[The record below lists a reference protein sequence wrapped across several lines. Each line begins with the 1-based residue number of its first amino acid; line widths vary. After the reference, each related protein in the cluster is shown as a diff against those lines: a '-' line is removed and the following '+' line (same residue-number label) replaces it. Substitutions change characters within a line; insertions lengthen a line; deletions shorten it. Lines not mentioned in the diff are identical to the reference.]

1 MPSICPKL
9 AMISLPTV
17 LQSIF
22 AFEVA
27 PQIRNSSVRS
37 LNRSSLLRHRLRS
50 TRTITTVSI
59 DSIPVPSAQKPD
71 DSVTTPSEPSLTADK
86 STASDTSSSNPVS
99 KATSA
104 DNSSPARRTKT
115 NTKTSNEKQA
125 GERDNKKN
133 IKKSAKETSA
143 SNAPKPPKQK
153 EPWQI
158 QKEALKRKFP
168 TGWAPP
174 KKLSPDAMEG
184 IRHLHHIAPDQF
196 TTPVLAEEFKVSPEA
211 IRRILKSKWRP
222 SGEELEERR
231 KRWEKRH
238 DRIWSHLSELGLRP
252 KVPDYGSDADAILY
266 KRKSKGV

>member
-1 MPSICPKL
+1 MPSICPKS

-22 AFEVA
+22 SVELA
-27 PQIRNSSVRS
+27 PQIRNPLVRP

-50 TRTITTVSI
+50 RRTITTISI

-71 DSVTTPSEPSLTADK
+71 ASVTTKSEPSLTSDS
-86 STASDTSSSNPVS
+86 STASDTSSGNLASRG
-99 KATSA
+99 TSA
-104 DNSSPARRTKT
+104 EKPSLARRTKA
-115 NTKTSNEKQA
+115 NPKTPNEKQA
-125 GERDNKKN
+125 GDRDHKKN
-133 IKKSAKETSA
+133 IKKSANETLT
-143 SNAPKPPKQK
+143 SNAPTPPKQR
-153 EPWQI
+153 ELWQI

-168 TGWAPP
+168 AGWAPP

-222 SGEELEERR
+222 SGEQLDERR

-252 KVPDYGSDADAILY
+252 KVPDYASDADAILY

>member
-1 MPSICPKL
+1 MPSICPKS

-22 AFEVA
+22 SFEVA
-27 PQIRNSSVRS
+27 PQIRNPSVQS
-37 LNRSSLLRHRLRS
+37 LDRSSLFHHRLRS
-50 TRTITTVSI
+50 RRTITTISI
-59 DSIPVPSAQKPD
+59 DSIPVPSAQKPEIL
-71 DSVTTPSEPSLTADK
+71 VTTQSELFPADS
-86 STASDTSSSNPVS
+86 STASDTSSSSQAS
-99 KATSA
+99 KVTSA
-104 DNSSPARRTKT
+104 ENSSPARRTKT
-115 NTKTSNEKQA
+115 NTKTPNEKQA
-125 GERDNKKN
+125 GDRDNKKN
-133 IKKSAKETSA
+133 NKKSAKETLA
-143 SNAPKPPKQK
+143 SNAPKPPKQR

-168 TGWAPP
+168 AGWAPP

-184 IRHLHHIAPDQF
+184 IRYLHHIAPDQF

-211 IRRILKSKWRP
+211 IRRILRSKWRP

-252 KVPDYGSDADAILY
+252 KAPDHVSDADAILY
-266 KRKSKGV
+266 RRKSKGV